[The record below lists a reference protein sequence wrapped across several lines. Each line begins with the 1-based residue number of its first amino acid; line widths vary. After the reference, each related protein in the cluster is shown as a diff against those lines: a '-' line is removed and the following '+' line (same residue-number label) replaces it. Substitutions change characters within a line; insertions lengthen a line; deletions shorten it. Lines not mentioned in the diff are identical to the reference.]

1 MENEKPSP
9 EDGRVSFNLVLKRKR
24 GSHLKAPATAP
35 ATLEKEQQDGEAKV
49 LDKHGRLVYTTFCS
63 FFDKNRAKLVQEAWP
78 MVESSLKK
86 YCISCTLDQAE
97 RSITFSTTSRT
108 RGPDIVN
115 KARDLLELLTLTAV
129 PPFKAIQILDGLQY
143 DIIRTGYYNGGFRS
157 RLPLEEQETYLGRL
171 KRIEHSLQE
180 LANQSQCDVFL
191 NGSSVTALGTS
202 LNGLKFVRG
211 VVEACIVRNVKP
223 ATLFRLMNFS
233 RQLGGQSDNL
243 EMDVLGFETVTKR
256 KRTEEKRKND
266 VHVVMSEPTAAAME
280 GQHGESLDPLDKVLF
295 GPSLN
300 KAGMLVCGAFFSE
313 KRAKVLE
320 EEWPIVE
327 SSLEQYGISCTIYLD
342 EGFMTFSTTKDR
354 DTIYKARDVLELLSS
369 TSVKPSL
376 AIEVLNGRLKHDIIK
391 TGYFNGGIGSELKI
405 DKETFVKQTG
415 LFKASLQDLADV
427 SHCYIYTNGNT
438 VAALATENGR
448 LSLVREVVTRCIA
461 SNEDPASMIQE
472 FKRTRV

>member
-1 MENEKPSP
+1 
-9 EDGRVSFNLVLKRKR
+9 
-24 GSHLKAPATAP
+24 
-35 ATLEKEQQDGEAKV
+35 
-49 LDKHGRLVYTTFCS
+49 
-63 FFDKNRAKLVQEAWP
+63 
-78 MVESSLKK
+78 
-86 YCISCTLDQAE
+86 
-97 RSITFSTTSRT
+97 
-108 RGPDIVN
+108 
-115 KARDLLELLTLTAV
+115 
-129 PPFKAIQILDGLQY
+129 
-143 DIIRTGYYNGGFRS
+143 
-157 RLPLEEQETYLGRL
+157 
-171 KRIEHSLQE
+171 
-180 LANQSQCDVFL
+180 
-191 NGSSVTALGTS
+191 
-202 LNGLKFVRG
+202 
-211 VVEACIVRNVKP
+211 
-223 ATLFRLMNFS
+223 MNFS
-233 RQLGGQSDNL
+233 HQLGGQSDNL

-280 GQHGESLDPLDKVLF
+280 GQHGESSDPLDKALF

-415 LFKASLQDLADV
+415 LFKASLQDVADV
-427 SHCYIYTNGNT
+427 SHCYIYTNASYLPFVIRRFGIPD
-438 VAALATENGR
+438 
-448 LSLVREVVTRCIA
+448 LSSSDEVGILNLII
-461 SNEDPASMIQE
+461 SNL
-472 FKRTRV
+472 RVNE